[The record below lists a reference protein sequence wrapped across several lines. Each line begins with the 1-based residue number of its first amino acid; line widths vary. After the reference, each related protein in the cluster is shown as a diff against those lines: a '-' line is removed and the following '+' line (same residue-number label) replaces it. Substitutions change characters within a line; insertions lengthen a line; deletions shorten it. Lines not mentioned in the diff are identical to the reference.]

1 MGLLFQEQE
10 NVFVNSQLKDNTVIK
25 TANGFMA
32 MAWKY
37 YKIIPIV
44 AGCLYGY
51 LTGEGDL
58 GQRVGKIT
66 KYVAFG
72 LSVLVSFKIALFMS
86 ELI

>member
-1 MGLLFQEQE
+1 
-10 NVFVNSQLKDNTVIK
+10 
-25 TANGFMA
+25 MA
-32 MAWKY
+32 MAQKY
-37 YKIIPIV
+37 YEIIPIV

-51 LTGEGDL
+51 LTGEGYL